1 MLLRIL
7 IIDRFTA
14 REDIPMP
21 RAAFIRLRFC
31 RTAQKGLAEIPNFRP
46 DIVCLGDS
54 ICDCTLTDLVS
65 HVEKNHPDLPFL
77 LLVSGRNITD
87 QFLFRQR
94 HRTAI
99 LERPIV
105 IRELLQ
111 LVYRVLFLSNVQ
123 TPFSG
128 WSQTIPTNDPSVHE
142 ACTATYQSA
151 IETLEEILI
160 GRSPQMHRIRRK
172 ILTYASHRDAVIIT
186 GESGTG
192 KEISAKLIH
201 RLSQRKG
208 PFNAVNMAALPGPL
222 AESALFGH
230 VKGAFTDAHRDH
242 TGLFLSS
249 EGGTLFLDEIGDL
262 DPRLQ
267 PKLLRVLEEGTI
279 TPVGSTSPI
288 RIDVRIISATNRD
301 LPKEILAGRF
311 RQDLYYRL
319 NSLTLELPP
328 LRERKEDILEL
339 TEAYLTSQN
348 YSPEILTTASLN
360 AILGHS
366 WPGNVRELYS
376 VLRKGAIL
384 SEDGFI
390 HISDDL
396 LASSYILN
404 PESL

>member
-7 IIDRFTA
+7 IIDRFTS
-14 REDIPMP
+14 REDISIP
-21 RAAFIRLRFC
+21 RAALIRLRFC
-31 RTAQKGLAEIPNFRP
+31 RTAHKGLAEIPNFRP

-54 ICDCTLTDLVS
+54 ICDSTLTDLVA
-65 HVEKNHPDLPFL
+65 HVERDHPSLPFL

-87 QFLFRQR
+87 QFLFRQK
-94 HRTAI
+94 HKAAMI
-99 LERPIV
+99 ERPII

-111 LVYRVLFLSNVQ
+111 EVYRTLFPSNQKTHLSRWTQ
-123 TPFSG
+123 TAPAF
-128 WSQTIPTNDPSVHE
+128 DPSVHE
-142 ACTATYQSA
+142 ACASTYQSSL
-151 IETLEEILI
+151 EVLEEILI

-201 RLSQRKG
+201 RLSHRKG

-222 AESALFGH
+222 AESVLFGH

-249 EGGTLFLDEIGDL
+249 EGGTLFLDEIGDM

-288 RIDVRIISATNRD
+288 RIDVRIISATNLD

-348 YSPEILTTASLN
+348 YNPETLTPASLDT
-360 AILGHS
+360 ILGHS

-396 LASSYILN
+396 LASSYRLN